1 VTERSSFP
9 LRRPQEVV
17 ARVRAVLARVPVA
30 RVHDGITLLWIA
42 IFHHVLAAK
51 FLFAP
56 FGFDERYFLHQ
67 GWSVTKGFVP
77 YRDIQEF
84 KPPVIFFINALG
96 LKLFG
101 LDQMA
106 YRHIFSILSL
116 CAFLALAI
124 ALLTRETNRVLVAA
138 LFALMIDHF
147 FDRGFHDSS
156 INNAETLGLDFF
168 MLGCGVLLMRAG
180 RDRLRLIVGGALLA
194 LCPLSKEPLAFAT
207 VAAWLAIL
215 VLHGVE
221 SPGPDATRRFVR
233 YTIAG
238 VAGVVAIWLVYMLA
252 THSLGWYIVEVKF
265 SMSYA
270 KNYAQQLNW
279 FPKNPPGGVLIE
291 CWRRLRTPYVNAA
304 HLGVFV
310 PFFVAPLLLW
320 SGRRRMVGGLAL
332 LTAVAALYAITF
344 GRGFAPHYFLMGMT
358 GTFFFAV
365 IGALALDAYARQV
378 GAAMVRW
385 VCASWVV
392 IALLGAVPRFSDE
405 LVKVSTYKPVP
416 PPVSKTELEFVRT
429 HSSPGDLIF
438 TLGDPLL
445 YVYSDRLTAFRQGI
459 VIDELISYQ
468 PGETDEQRL
477 APQREELLQKRPKL
491 IIFGDDLTNY
501 ARKQRYIRA
510 LVTPLLRDA
519 GYVKI
524 SDKFY
529 QRP

>member
-1 VTERSSFP
+1 
-9 LRRPQEVV
+9 
-17 ARVRAVLARVPVA
+17 
-30 RVHDGITLLWIA
+30 
-42 IFHHVLAAK
+42 
-51 FLFAP
+51 
-56 FGFDERYFLHQ
+56 
-67 GWSVTKGFVP
+67 
-77 YRDIQEF
+77 
-84 KPPVIFFINALG
+84 
-96 LKLFG
+96 
-101 LDQMA
+101 
-106 YRHIFSILSL
+106 
-116 CAFLALAI
+116 
-124 ALLTRETNRVLVAA
+124 
-138 LFALMIDHF
+138 
-147 FDRGFHDSS
+147 
-156 INNAETLGLDFF
+156 
-168 MLGCGVLLMRAG
+168 
-180 RDRLRLIVGGALLA
+180 
-194 LCPLSKEPLAFAT
+194 
-207 VAAWLAIL
+207 
-215 VLHGVE
+215 
-221 SPGPDATRRFVR
+221 
-233 YTIAG
+233 
-238 VAGVVAIWLVYMLA
+238 
-252 THSLGWYIVEVKF
+252 
-265 SMSYA
+265 
-270 KNYAQQLNW
+270 
-279 FPKNPPGGVLIE
+279 
-291 CWRRLRTPYVNAA
+291 
-304 HLGVFV
+304 
-310 PFFVAPLLLW
+310 
-320 SGRRRMVGGLAL
+320 MVGGLAL